1 MILLFW
7 RKMLKIDNNKNQ
19 ILFHL
24 YNTQISYVIEIIDGK
39 FVTNRYFG
47 PELPYF
53 SGSASLDNGKHAFSI
68 YQQEDA
74 FSVSSLP
81 LEYSVSQAGDYR
93 ETSAELND
101 KFNLPII
108 DMKYVRYDQEK
119 IKLSSL
125 PHIRQAKGS
134 SLNIHLIGNNGS
146 LAITIHYFLLD
157 DFPSIIR
164 WISYKNIGKSLI
176 HIKKADSLQLDVPN
190 REWKTLSFYGTH
202 ANEFIPSI
210 KPIFDGKVEINST
223 RGSSSPQHQPFIA
236 LIDKNFTLDRGKF
249 ISCNLIWSGNFRISI
264 EKEQENYV
272 RLNAGVNNKLFNYT
286 LRPSEQFII
295 PQAIITTGQNGL
307 GEMSRLSQEIISN
320 YIVNSRIQ
328 QPLIALNTWEMSY
341 FDVTEKKCIKALNQ
355 AEKIGAN
362 LLVIDDGWF
371 NNRNSEKG
379 QLGDWIPD
387 YNKFPNGLKHIAELT
402 HKKEMKFGIWIEPEM
417 VTTSSDLF
425 KKHPDWVLGL
435 DSVERALYSRN
446 QLVLDLSK
454 KEVQNYLINII
465 SNLIIENRIDY
476 LKWDFNR
483 QLAPIFSQ
491 GRSALDQGKVGFD
504 YILGLYRILSS
515 LREKFKNLIIEN
527 CAAGGGRM
535 DLGMVYFTDQTWI
548 SDLTDALA
556 RFRIITN
563 MATIYPIRI
572 FSSHFSKSPNEQDGR
587 ILPIETRL
595 VLSSLGSLGFE
606 LNLELMGEDQIDKI
620 KSYVKK
626 YKEEYSLMHDSV
638 CLPLTPLREKATM
651 PMAIMLKDAKKIG
664 VIYSYGATDA
674 VHIPRWLPLIFLDNK
689 CDYKVNDDYSCSG
702 VELNNAGLTIFPVIG
717 DFCVDV
723 EYLKKE

>member
-1 MILLFW
+1 
-7 RKMLKIDNNKNQ
+7 
-19 ILFHL
+19 
-24 YNTQISYVIEIIDGK
+24 
-39 FVTNRYFG
+39 
-47 PELPYF
+47 
-53 SGSASLDNGKHAFSI
+53 
-68 YQQEDA
+68 
-74 FSVSSLP
+74 
-81 LEYSVSQAGDYR
+81 
-93 ETSAELND
+93 
-101 KFNLPII
+101 
-108 DMKYVRYDQEK
+108 
-119 IKLSSL
+119 
-125 PHIRQAKGS
+125 
-134 SLNIHLIGNNGS
+134 
-146 LAITIHYFLLD
+146 
-157 DFPSIIR
+157 
-164 WISYKNIGKSLI
+164 
-176 HIKKADSLQLDVPN
+176 
-190 REWKTLSFYGTH
+190 
-202 ANEFIPSI
+202 
-210 KPIFDGKVEINST
+210 
-223 RGSSSPQHQPFIA
+223 
-236 LIDKNFTLDRGKF
+236 
-249 ISCNLIWSGNFRISI
+249 
-264 EKEQENYV
+264 
-272 RLNAGVNNKLFNYT
+272 
-286 LRPSEQFII
+286 
-295 PQAIITTGQNGL
+295 
-307 GEMSRLSQEIISN
+307 
-320 YIVNSRIQ
+320 
-328 QPLIALNTWEMSY
+328 
-341 FDVTEKKCIKALNQ
+341 
-355 AEKIGAN
+355 
-362 LLVIDDGWF
+362 
-371 NNRNSEKG
+371 
-379 QLGDWIPD
+379 
-387 YNKFPNGLKHIAELT
+387 
-402 HKKEMKFGIWIEPEM
+402 MKFGIWIEPEM

-548 SDLTDALA
+548 SDLTDALG

-563 MATIYPIRI
+563 MVTIYPIRI

-702 VELNNAGLTIFPVIG
+702 VELNNAGLTIFPVTG